1 MYDDDEEITINT
13 IKQMFNKNKIS
24 DLQKFM
30 DKRSCINFSNQ
41 YLTYL
46 FYFMQ
51 TAGVFSTSIGNAYK
65 NDIMIWS
72 GVGLNSLASFIYIV
86 INSNSKIN
94 NTLLQNIKNIKQN
107 NYIDEG
113 GIEFDKKS
121 LTAPTP
127 QSVQTPQKKESSI
140 PFNLKPVMKDIPK
153 QEENVTIDIKNI
165 TESTTL

>member
-1 MYDDDEEITINT
+1 MNNEEDYDEETTINT
-13 IKQMFNKNKIS
+13 IRNMFNKNKIC
-24 DLQKFM
+24 DLKKFM
-30 DKRSCINFSNQ
+30 DKRSCINWSNQ

-65 NDIMIWS
+65 YDIMIWS

-94 NTLLQNIKNIKQN
+94 NTLLSNIKNIKSN

-121 LTAPTP
+121 LSAPTP
-127 QSVQTPQKKESSI
+127 QAITPAPRKNESV
-140 PFNLKPVMKDIPK
+140 PFSMTTIHKQPK
-153 QEENVTIDIKNI
+153 MEDNVVIDIKNT
-165 TESTTL
+165 TEI

>member
-1 MYDDDEEITINT
+1 MEDCDDETTINT
-13 IKQMFNKNKIS
+13 IRNMFNKNKID
-24 DLQKFM
+24 DLKKFM
-30 DKRSCINFSNQ
+30 NKRSCINWSNQ

-46 FYFMQ
+46 FYFFQ

-65 NDIMIWS
+65 YDIMIWS

-94 NTLLQNIKNIKQN
+94 NTLLQNIKSIKQN

-121 LTAPTP
+121 LTATTP
-127 QSVQTPQKKESSI
+127 ASLNTPKKSVSI
-140 PFNLKPVMKDIPK
+140 PFELNNSFTHNHKI
-153 QEENVTIDIKNI
+153 QTTQT
-165 TESTTL
+165 TEI